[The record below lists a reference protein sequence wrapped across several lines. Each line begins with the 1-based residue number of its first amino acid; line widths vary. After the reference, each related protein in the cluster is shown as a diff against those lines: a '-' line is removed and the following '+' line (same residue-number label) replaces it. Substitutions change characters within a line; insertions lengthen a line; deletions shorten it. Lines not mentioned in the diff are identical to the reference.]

1 MGGVET
7 YTAELSR
14 YLAGQGHQVTI
25 FCRESDFLRPD
36 YTLTTEIIDQVKIL
50 RLVNDYKHSQSFRRT
65 IVDSRLEQIFSDL
78 LAAEQP
84 DLIHFNH
91 LIALSARLPL
101 LASAQKIP
109 AVIMLHDF
117 WNICHRVN
125 LIDWRGRIC
134 PGPLHDVNCAV
145 CVVGGSLRQK
155 SSQAIG
161 SAIQQAEKIFNP
173 RRRSL
178 KESNLLE
185 IEDPPPALA
194 SFPKIFQNR
203 LALFTEAIL
212 SAQRILAPSE
222 FVRSQFA
229 RNGIPY
235 ERIEVFPLGIE
246 TQPAPEVTESA
257 AGVLTLAVIGPLQ
270 PIKGVDIA
278 INAFRRVPGEHLRL
292 KIFGRTDLYP
302 QDYARRVTSLA
313 QTDARI
319 SLMGPFNPAERSTV
333 YASMDVLIV
342 PSRAPETF
350 SFVTREALALGKPV
364 IASQIGALPEVIQNG
379 INGFLFPPGDT
390 HALAQHITAF
400 ANDPDLIQRL
410 TIPGPANILNT
421 IEHGTQME
429 TIYHQILDNQ

>member
-14 YLAGQGHQVTI
+14 YLAGQGHQVTV

-36 YTLTTEIIDQVKIL
+36 YTLTTEIIDQVKIV

-84 DLIHFNH
+84 DLVHFNH

-109 AVIMLHDF
+109 TVIMLHDF
-117 WNICHRVN
+117 WTICHRVN
-125 LIDWRGRIC
+125 LIDWRDRIC
-134 PGPLHDVNCAV
+134 PGPLHGVNCAV

-155 SSQAIG
+155 TSEAIG
-161 SAIQQAEKIFNP
+161 SAMQQAKGLFIP
-173 RRRSL
+173 HRRLSTG
-178 KESNLLE
+178 SNLLE

-194 SFPKIFQNR
+194 SFPKIFKDR

-229 RNGIPY
+229 SNGIPS
-235 ERIEVFPLGIE
+235 ERIEVLPLGIE
-246 TQPAPEVTESA
+246 IQPALEVAKSA
-257 AGVLTLAVIGPLQ
+257 ASVLTLAVIGPLQ

-278 INAFRRVPGEHLRL
+278 INAFRRVPGDQLRL
-292 KIFGRTDLYP
+292 LIFGRSDLYP
-302 QDYARRVTSLA
+302 REYARRVTSLA
-313 QTDARI
+313 QTDSRI
-319 SLMGPFNPAERSTV
+319 RLMGPFNPTDRNTV

-364 IASQIGALPEVIQNG
+364 IAAHVGALPEVIKDG
-379 INGFLFPPGDT
+379 INGFLFPPGNIQT
-390 HALAQHITAF
+390 LAKHITAF
-400 ANDPDLIQRL
+400 ANDPDLIKRL
-410 TIPGPANILNT
+410 TVPGPVKILNT
-421 IEHGTQME
+421 VEHGTQME
-429 TIYHQILDNQ
+429 AIYHQILDNR